1 MRLRTTALAMTTVAA
16 AALGTFATA
25 GPAQAADFYNIE
37 IDLADGKCLDV
48 PNANFS
54 NGVDVQEWSC
64 NGTNAQRWD
73 VVYVSSQYFQ
83 VRVHANPS
91 LCLNNW
97 NSRGTKGDPIKLYAC
112 NSSTDSW
119 FNQVGSGWNDYFQF
133 QPKNASSTCVTAW
146 GGTAQGAKMKLDTC
160 DNRSY
165 GSYFDL
171 WSIVH
176 SEN

>member
-1 MRLRTTALAMTTVAA
+1 MRTRTAAFAMATLAA
-16 AALGTFATA
+16 AALGSFATA
-25 GPAQAADFYNIE
+25 APAQAADRYNIE

-48 PNANFS
+48 PESNFS

-73 VVYVSSQYFQ
+73 VVYVSGQYFQ
-83 VRVHANPS
+83 VRVHAKPG

-97 NSRGTKGDPIKLYAC
+97 NSGGAKSDPIKLYPC

-119 FNQVGSGWNDYFQF
+119 FNQVGSGWNNYFQF
-133 QPKNASSTCVTAW
+133 QPKNAASTCVTAW
-146 GGTAQGAKMKLDTC
+146 GGTAQGARMKLDTC
-160 DNRSY
+160 SNNSY

-171 WSIVH
+171 WNIVH